1 MTYLF
6 SNTASIFQSD
16 GSAITTFNPLP
27 VTLGSANIT
36 IVGNTNIIDTVKVVN
51 TESTPLFTYA
61 NIQEVGTSGDLKVPW
76 LPVSLD
82 GNANVRI
89 LGNITGI
96 TTLPNV
102 IIGTM
107 PSVTG
112 NVHVYGN
119 VDVDH
124 MPNIGITGNILGIT
138 TLPGITVTN
147 FPSNVRIT
155 DMPGIHGNVNVDNF
169 PSNVSITQM
178 PAVTGNVH
186 VYGNVAVDQPVT
198 VNQGTNPW
206 VVSGNV
212 QVTNQVTDIIIADS
226 TYEMNIARG
235 LVDSQYAEFKNGY
248 AGSLSQGVE
257 ASIWSQNTLYP
268 WASWTTAQRLYVASS
283 SAADTGQ
290 TVYIDGLASDYS
302 RQTETITTNGTT
314 AVASAKSYL
323 RINHMYIVD
332 GSPNAGTVTTRI
344 GSASGTIV
352 GGMNIG
358 FARNRQAQFTVP
370 LGWTAYILYGDA
382 TQFRGGSGNIGGTVR
397 MYTRTPN
404 NGNPPFM
411 LAFIAEVVNGV
422 YRNDFTIP
430 FAIPQKT
437 DIDIRIVP
445 DGNGTEA
452 TCNYQMVMIPN

>member
-1 MTYLF
+1 MSV
-6 SNTASIFQSD
+6 SNK
-16 GSAITTFNPLP
+16 GPGVNPLLQNMANSLYLNQAGD
-27 VTLGSANIT
+27 VTVRTGFTGNIV
-36 IVGNTNIIDTVKVVN
+36 ISGNVNIPGEVTVISD
-51 TESTPLFTYA
+51 EEHPLYVQ
-61 NIQEVGTSGDLKVPW
+61 NHIIGVGTSAEPLTTPW

-82 GNANVRI
+82 GNANVK
-89 LGNITGI
+89 
-96 TTLPNV
+96 
-102 IIGTM
+102 
-107 PSVTG
+107 VTG
-112 NVHVYGN
+112 NVT
-119 VDVDH
+119 VD
-124 MPNIGITGNILGIT
+124 
-138 TLPGITVTN
+138 N
-147 FPSNVRIT
+147 FPA
-155 DMPGIHGNVNVDNF
+155 F

-198 VNQGTNPW
+198 VNQGTSPW

-212 QVTNQVTDIIIADS
+212 QVTNQATDRTIADS
-226 TYEMNIARG
+226 TYEMNVARG

-290 TVYIDGLASDYS
+290 TIYIDGLASDYS
-302 RQTETITTNGTT
+302 RQNETITTNGTT

-358 FARNRQAQFTVP
+358 FSRNRQAQYTVP

-422 YRNDFTIP
+422 YRNDFKIP

-445 DGNGTEA
+445 DGNSTEA
-452 TCNYQMVMIPN
+452 TCNYQMIMIPN